1 MSAGAGAA
9 AGAGIRIILEKCV
22 ACTLCVKKCPFDAI
36 HVVDDVHEGEAK
48 AVIDYDKCTIC
59 GACVEACKRYG
70 AIVIS
75 RETFDGGDIT
85 QYSGVSFFVE
95 HHQGE
100 LASVVPEMIN
110 AAKGLRESLDK
121 PMSGILVGAGV
132 RPLAEEL
139 LSYGVDEVWLV
150 DDEKIGDYNEDVQT
164 QLVSEILKEKKPEIF
179 IGGGTVIGRS
189 LLPRVAARLKT
200 GLTADCTELTIDPA
214 QNLLKQTRPAIG
226 GNIMATIYT
235 ENHRPQ
241 MATMRHKVMK
251 PAEKVEGHNGTVVD
265 MGHLA
270 VSQPQIEVLE
280 FVEEV
285 EETVN
290 LADADIIV
298 SGGRGIQDP
307 KNFELIAALAKALG
321 GAVGAS
327 RAAVDAG
334 WIPYSHQVGQTGKTV
349 NPVIYIACG
358 ISGQIQHLAG
368 MKSSDI
374 IIAIN
379 KDPNAPIFDVAH
391 FGIVGDQFE
400 LIHEIITQVG

>member
-1 MSAGAGAA
+1 MSTKG
-9 AGAGIRIILEKCV
+9 GIRVILEKCV
-22 ACTLCVKKCPFDAI
+22 ACKLCEKACPYDAI
-36 HVVDDVHEGEAK
+36 HVEEDVFEGKRK

-59 GACVEACKRYG
+59 GACVEACRKYG
-70 AIVIS
+70 AILIS
-75 RETFDGGDIT
+75 RKTFDGGDVKE
-85 QYSGVSFFVE
+85 YSGVSFFVE
-95 HHQGE
+95 HHGGH

-110 AAKGLRESLDK
+110 AGKGLKESLGK
-121 PMSGILVGAGV
+121 PLCGILVGRNVQSIAQEV
-132 RPLAEEL
+132 LA
-139 LSYGVDEVWLV
+139 YGVDEVWMISNP
-150 DDEKIGDYNEDVQT
+150 EIGDYDEDVQT
-164 QLVSEILKEKKPEIF
+164 ELVTAIIREKKPEIF

-189 LLPRVAARLKT
+189 LLPRVAAKLKT

-251 PAEKVEGHNGTVVD
+251 PAEKVPAPKGRIVDLGHFPVPK
-265 MGHLA
+265 
-270 VSQPQIEVLE
+270 PQIEVLE
-280 FVEEV
+280 FVEEK

-298 SGGRGIQDP
+298 SGGRGIRDP
-307 KNFELIAALAKALG
+307 KNFELIGKLAKALG

-349 NPVIYIACG
+349 NPTIYFACG

-368 MKSSDI
+368 MKSSDLI
-374 IIAIN
+374 VAIN
-379 KDPNAPIFDVAH
+379 NDPSAPIFEVAH
-391 FGIVGDQFE
+391 FGIVGDLFE
-400 LIHEIITQVG
+400 VIPEIIKQLG